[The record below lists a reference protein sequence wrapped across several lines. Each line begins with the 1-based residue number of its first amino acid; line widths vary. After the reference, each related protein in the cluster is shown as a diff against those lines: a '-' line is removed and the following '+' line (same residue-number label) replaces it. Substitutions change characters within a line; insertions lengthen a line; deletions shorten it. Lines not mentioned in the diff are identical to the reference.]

1 MRFIAASALH
11 NECGELPLHLRRL
24 QNSIKFGAKILGS
37 KFHPLTRVMEKHW
50 TDVFRTSDS
59 REHSIYT
66 RTSDFFSSLST
77 SFISPFFPTAP
88 PWYNNKIEVDLT
100 LKKCVNKKN

>member
-1 MRFIAASALH
+1 MVMLHIHQPVSHTWINFHVSKQRLCCGAPKGTAASALQ

-37 KFHPLTRVMEKHW
+37 KFHPFTKVMENHW
-50 TDVFRTSDS
+50 TNVYRTSDS

-66 RTSDFFSSLST
+66 RTSDFFS
-77 SFISPFFPTAP
+77 
-88 PWYNNKIEVDLT
+88 
-100 LKKCVNKKN
+100 